1 MQISVS
7 RSARRLA
14 LPLAA
19 VALAA
24 PSAAAAAPVS
34 ADLHVE
40 AGGRALVPGYSYKTD
55 TTSIVTDTR
64 QPACGGTGARKT
76 VRHPSAL
83 GTLIDASSFRAPLRP
98 LGVTDKFS
106 FGLLV
111 CGVGDFLASDSAFWL
126 YKVNRVSPEVGGDQ
140 FRVKSGDDVLWYL
153 SDSSKN
159 QNTGDELVVE
169 APVRVKTGAPI
180 QVRVSSYSF
189 DGKATP
195 AAGARVS
202 FGQNAVVTDANG
214 VATAQSADADTVV
227 FRAGR
232 GADIPSTPVKT
243 CVAENLSDCS
253 PVRGKR
259 LFGSPRADRLSGG
272 RGPDVVDSGAGR
284 DRIDVRGGRRDRV
297 RCGAGRDRVR
307 LDRNDSARGCE
318 IVLRTSRRS

>member
-14 LPLAA
+14 LPLA
-19 VALAA
+19 VLALAA
-24 PSAAAAAPVS
+24 PSAASAAPVS
-34 ADLHVE
+34 ADLYVE

-64 QPACGGTGARKT
+64 QPACGGTGNRKT
-76 VRHPSAL
+76 VTNPTAL
-83 GTLIDASSFRAPLRP
+83 GTLIDASSSRASLQP
-98 LGVTDKFS
+98 LGVSDKFS

-111 CGVGDFLASDSAFWL
+111 CGVGDYVASDSAFWL
-126 YKVNRVSPEVGGDQ
+126 YKVNRVAPEVGGDQ

-169 APVRVKTGAPI
+169 APVRARTGAPI

-189 DGKATP
+189 DGKRTP

-202 FGQNAVVTDANG
+202 FGQNAVVADANG
-214 VATAQSADADTVV
+214 VATAQAADAGTIV

-243 CVAENLSDCS
+243 CVAEDLSDCS

-272 RGPDVVDSGAGR
+272 RGPDVIDAGAGR

>member
-1 MQISVS
+1 MHISVS

-14 LPLAA
+14 LPLAVA
-19 VALAA
+19 ALAA
-24 PSAAAAAPVS
+24 PSAATAAPAT

-40 AGGRALVPGYSYKTD
+40 AAGKALVPGYSYKTD
-55 TTSIVTDTR
+55 TTSITTDRR
-64 QPACGGTGARKT
+64 QPACGGSGARKT
-76 VRHPSAL
+76 VQNPTAL
-83 GTLIDASSFRAPLRP
+83 GSLIDASSSRAALRP
-98 LGVTDKFS
+98 LGVSDKFS

-111 CGVGDFLASDSAFWL
+111 CGVGQFLASDTAFWL
-126 YKVNRVSPEVGGDQ
+126 YKVNHVAPEVGGDQ
-140 FRVKSGDDVLWYL
+140 FRVKNGDDVLWYL

-159 QNTGDELVVE
+159 QNTGDELVVQ
-169 APVRVKTGAPI
+169 APVRVKAGAPI
-180 QVRVSSYSF
+180 QVRVAAFSF
-189 DGKATP
+189 DGKSTP

-202 FGQNAVVTDANG
+202 FGQNAVVTDATG
-214 VATAQSADADTVV
+214 VATARAGDAGTIV

-243 CVAENLSDCS
+243 CVGASLSDCS

-272 RGPDVVDSGAGR
+272 GGPDAIDSGAGR

-318 IVLRTSRRS
+318 IVLRTRRRS